1 MKYQEKLREAWRL
14 QLLKLLNSLPSYKA
28 GQYFLYECM
37 TSGEIPPPS
46 ADQVETE
53 LHWLSDQGYVELSA
67 VANMQEAKIT
77 QRGIDIAEGR
87 AIVPGVARV
96 RP

>member
-1 MKYQEKLREAWRL
+1 MNFKDKMREAWRL
-14 QLLKLLNSLPSYKA
+14 ELLKLLNSLPSYKA
-28 GQYFLYECM
+28 GQYFLYQCM

-53 LHWLSDQGYVELSA
+53 LYWLSDQGYVELSA

-87 AIVPGVARV
+87 NIAPGVARV
-96 RP
+96 GP

>member
-1 MKYQEKLREAWRL
+1 MSYQDKMREAWRL
-14 QLLKLLNSLPSYKA
+14 ELLKLLNSLPSYKA
-28 GQYFLYECM
+28 GQYFLYQCM
-37 TSGEIPPPS
+37 TTGDLPPPS

-53 LHWLSDQGYVELSA
+53 LHWMKDQGYVELSA
-67 VANMQEAKIT
+67 VADMQEAKIT

-87 AIVPGVARV
+87 AIAPGVARV

>member
-1 MKYQEKLREAWRL
+1 MSYQDKMREAWRL
-14 QLLKLLNSLPSYKA
+14 ELLKLLNSLPSYKA

-37 TSGEIPPPS
+37 TSGELPPPS

-53 LHWLSDQGYVELSA
+53 LHWLKDQGYVDLTA

-77 QRGIDIAEGR
+77 QRGIDIAKGL
-87 AIVPGVARV
+87 AIAPGVARV

>member
-1 MKYQEKLREAWRL
+1 MSFLDKMREAWRL
-14 QLLKLLNSLPSYKA
+14 ELLKLLNSLPSYKA
-28 GQYFLYECM
+28 GQYFLYQCM
-37 TSGEIPPPS
+37 TTGEIPPPS

-53 LHWLSDQGYVELSA
+53 MHWLSDQGYVELTA
-67 VANMQEAKIT
+67 VGQMQEAKIT

-87 AIVPGVARV
+87 SIVPGVARV